1 MTNEKEINP
10 SMLTDNNKGT
20 RLRVLVLSFSPIIRD
35 PRVLRQV
42 RLFEEVADVTTCGY
56 GEAPSGVVEHIEV
69 PAHLAGWRSDF
80 KKTALLLGLRRHEQ
94 LYFGSERIRYVQD
107 RIPEGKF
114 DVIFANDALAVP
126 AAISLK
132 PRLGV
137 HADLHEYA
145 PRQGEDRLQWRLL
158 IGPLM
163 NWACK
168 HYVTKANSVST
179 VAHGIA
185 EEYAKVYGIDRP
197 VVVPN
202 ASAYEPS
209 LSPVRT
215 QAPLRVVHAGAAARA
230 RRIEVMIDAVARA
243 NELKPGTATFD
254 VVLVPGDQKY
264 IDELKRRAESKGDGS
279 IRVLPPVGFKEIV
292 PMLHQYDIGFYLCP
306 PLNFN
311 MMHALPNKIFEYVQ
325 ARLAVLIGP
334 SPEMKRLVEEHNI
347 GSVCSS
353 FDADS
358 AAHELL
364 NLSPSQV
371 DVLKR
376 NAHEAAAS
384 LNAES
389 LTKPWLEALSVL
401 TR

>member
-1 MTNEKEINP
+1 
-10 SMLTDNNKGT
+10 MLTDENKAA

-42 RLFEEVADVTTCGY
+42 RLFQEMADVTTCGY

-69 PAHLAGWRSDF
+69 PAQYAAWRSDF

-94 LYFGSERIRYVQD
+94 LYFESARIRYVQD
-107 RIPEGKF
+107 RIQPGQF
-114 DVIFANDALAVP
+114 DIIFANDALAVP
-126 AAISLK
+126 VAISLS

-163 NWACK
+163 HWACK
-168 HYVTKANSVST
+168 HYVTKAASVST

-185 EEYAKVYGIDRP
+185 EEYSRVYGIVKP
-197 VVVPN
+197 AVVPN
-202 ASAYEPS
+202 ATAHVPS
-209 LSPVRT
+209 LTPT
-215 QAPLRVVHAGAAARA
+215 QAQTPLRVVHAGAAARV
-230 RRIEVMIDAVARA
+230 RRIEVMIDAVLKA
-243 NELKPGTATFD
+243 NKMKPGTATFD

-264 IDELKRRAESKGDGS
+264 IAELTKKAASEGEGA
-279 IRVLPPVGFKEIV
+279 IRILPPVGFKEIV

-306 PLNFN
+306 PSNFN
-311 MMHALPNKIFEYVQ
+311 MRHALPNKIFEYIQ

-334 SPEMKRLVEEHNI
+334 SPEMARLVNDYRV
-347 GSVCSS
+347 GAVASS
-353 FDADS
+353 FNAES
-358 AAHELL
+358 AAQELVQ
-364 NLSPSQV
+364 LSSNRVYEMKQ
-371 DVLKR
+371 
-376 NAHEAAAS
+376 NADEAAAV

-389 LTKPWLEALSVL
+389 VTKPWLKALHAL
-401 TR
+401 NA

>member
-1 MTNEKEINP
+1 
-10 SMLTDNNKGT
+10 MLTDNNKGT

-42 RLFEEVADVTTCGY
+42 RLFQEVADVTTCGY
-56 GEAPSGVVEHIEV
+56 GEAPSGVAAHIEV
-69 PAHLAGWRSDF
+69 PAHFAAWRSDF

-94 LYFGSERIRYVQD
+94 LYFGSERIRYVQEQ
-107 RIPEGKF
+107 IPAGQF

-163 NWACK
+163 KWACK
-168 HYVTKANSVST
+168 RYVTKANSVST

-185 EEYAKVYGIDRP
+185 EEYSKVYGIVRP

-202 ASAYEPS
+202 ASSYEPS
-209 LSPVRT
+209 LSPTPT
-215 QAPLRVVHAGAAARA
+215 QAPLRIVHAGAAARV

-243 NELKPGTATFD
+243 NELRPNTATFD

-264 IDELKRRAESKGDGS
+264 IDELRRKAESTGKGS
-279 IRVLPPVGFKEIV
+279 IRILPPVGFKEIV

-311 MMHALPNKIFEYVQ
+311 MMHALPNKIFEYIQ
-325 ARLAVLIGP
+325 ARLGVFIGP
-334 SPEMKRLVEEHNI
+334 SPEMKRLVEKH
-347 GSVCSS
+347 GVGMVSKS
-353 FDADS
+353 FKAEDAASKLVTMSRGD
-358 AAHELL
+358 
-364 NLSPSQV
+364 V
-371 DVLKR
+371 DEMKR
-376 NAHEAAAS
+376 ASHEAAAE
-384 LNAES
+384 LNAE
-389 LTKPWLEALSVL
+389 TVTVPWLQALQAFSE
-401 TR
+401 